1 MGKATQIYRNGTI
14 LTMDSRGSVVSALA
28 VEGNVVLAVGTDDDV
43 MAHAGPDT
51 VVTDLRGRTML
62 PGFIDG
68 HSHFVWAGLMF
79 ATQLDLSSP
88 PVGKVKDIAEI
99 RDLLKEKAAST
110 PKGEWIL
117 GYGYDDTALA
127 DRRHPLASDMDDV
140 TPDHPVLLRHV
151 SGHLCSCNSRALAL
165 VGYDRNTPDPLGG
178 IIRRDGHGNPNGVLE
193 EPPAMN
199 PVAALLP
206 EASEEDWMRS
216 IVTAC
221 DAYTAK
227 GVTSAQDGFTQEKQ
241 WAQLRKAHEKGLLR
255 NRVQI
260 LPGLGCCDLNQFTS
274 HASGTP
280 LTADRKIS
288 LGAVKHLVDGS
299 LQCYT
304 GCLSNPY
311 HKIIYDLPDGPMWR
325 GYIQE
330 NPEGFIDRIVALHRQ
345 GWQIAIHGNGDEAIQ
360 LILDAYEEAQ
370 KRYPRA
376 DARHIIIHCQT
387 VREDQLDRIKRL
399 GVVPSFFVVHT
410 YFWGDRHR
418 DIFLGP
424 DRAKRISPL
433 RSALKRGILFS
444 NHNDTFVTPID
455 PLLSVWSAVNRITSS
470 GQVLGEEYTI
480 SVMDALRSVTSWA
493 AYQACEETSKGSLEP
508 GKLADMVVLGDNPRR
523 GQKGYP
529 RHSGAGDHRRQRT
542 RIRVAGI
549 ALPETRR
556 HGGAPSR
563 LLRRVSPAPVVADT
577 HNFDGCLTKR
587 GIHGSVI
594 LSVSGCIVL
603 DRYAAHARDVN
614 PCQGA
619 VVPEAAV
626 SFLPYR
632 WPHRVRADQP

>member
-1 MGKATQIYRNGTI
+1 MGRA
-14 LTMDSRGSVVSALA
+14 
-28 VEGNVVLAVGTDDDV
+28 
-43 MAHAGPDT
+43 
-51 VVTDLRGRTML
+51 DL
-62 PGFIDG
+62 PP
-68 HSHFVWAGLMF
+68 
-79 ATQLDLSSP
+79 P

-424 DRAKRISPL
+424 DRAARLDPAG
-433 RSALKRGILFS
+433 SAVREGLPFS
-444 NHNDTFVTPID
+444 LHADTPVLPQMTM
-455 PLLSVWSAVNRITSS
+455 LSIHTAVNRETK
-470 GQVLGEEYTI
+470 GGAVLGPDQRISTLEAVRAYT
-480 SVMDALRSVTSWA
+480 SYAALFSHSEAWRGTIESGKVADFVIPS
-493 AYQACEETSKGSLEP
+493 EDILEAP
-508 GKLADMVVLGDNPRR
+508 
-523 GQKGYP
+523 
-529 RHSGAGDHRRQRT
+529 AGRLK
-542 RIRVAGI
+542 GI
-549 ALPETRR
+549 AFAAAIVDNRVVHGQLP
-556 HGGAPSR
+556 
-563 LLRRVSPAPVVADT
+563 
-577 HNFDGCLTKR
+577 
-587 GIHGSVI
+587 
-594 LSVSGCIVL
+594 
-603 DRYAAHARDVN
+603 
-614 PCQGA
+614 
-619 VVPEAAV
+619 
-626 SFLPYR
+626 
-632 WPHRVRADQP
+632 

>member
-51 VVTDLRGRTML
+51 LVTDLRGRTML
-62 PGFIDG
+62 PGFVDG

-165 VGYDRNTPDPLGG
+165 VGYDRNTPDPRGG

-193 EPPAMN
+193 EPPARE
-199 PVAALLP
+199 PVFRHIPAP
-206 EASEEDWMRS
+206 TEADWMEG
-216 IVTAC
+216 IKAAC
-221 DAYTAK
+221 AAYTAK
-227 GVTSAQDGFTQEKQ
+227 GVTTAQDGFTATGDWGALK
-241 WAQLRKAHEKGLLR
+241 RAHELGLLR

-260 LPGLGCCDLNQFTS
+260 LPGVSRMDINTFNT
-274 HASGTP
+274 HVSGTQ
-280 LTADRKIS
+280 LTADGKIS
-288 LGAVKHLVDGS
+288 LGAAKLLADGS

-304 GCLSNPY
+304 GYLSNPY
-311 HKIIYDLPDGPMWR
+311 HKVIYDLPDGPMWR
-325 GYIQE
+325 GYPME
-330 NPEGFIDRIVALHRQ
+330 PEQQFIEKVVGLHRQ
-345 GWQIAIHGNGDEAIQ
+345 GWQLAIHGNGDDAIQ
-360 LILDAYEEAQ
+360 MILNAYEEAQ

-376 DARHIIIHCQT
+376 DARHIVIHCQT

-410 YFWGDRHR
+410 YFWGDRHYEM
-418 DIFLGP
+418 FLGQ
-424 DRAKRISPL
+424 DRAERISPL

-455 PLLSVWSAVNRITSS
+455 PLLSVWSAVNRRTS
-470 GQVLGEEYTI
+470 GGRILGENQTI
-480 SVMDALRSVTSWA
+480 PVMDALRSVTSWA
-493 AYQACEETSKGSLEP
+493 AYQACEERIKGSLEP
-508 GKLADMVVLGDNPRR
+508 GKLAD
-523 GQKGYP
+523 
-529 RHSGAGDHRRQRT
+529 
-542 RIRVAGI
+542 
-549 ALPETRR
+549 
-556 HGGAPSR
+556 
-563 LLRRVSPAPVVADT
+563 
-577 HNFDGCLTKR
+577 F
-587 GIHGSVI
+587 VI
-594 LSVSGCIVL
+594 LEANPLTVAKETIKDIGISATIVGDEVVYGSL
-603 DRYAAHARDVN
+603 D
-614 PCQGA
+614 
-619 VVPEAAV
+619 
-626 SFLPYR
+626 
-632 WPHRVRADQP
+632 

>member
-1 MGKATQIYRNGTI
+1 MASATHVYRNGTI
-14 LTMDSRGSVVSALA
+14 LTMDSGGSQAQALA
-28 VEGNVVLAVGTDDDV
+28 VRGGTILAVGTDAEV
-43 MAHAGPDT
+43 MALADQHT

-68 HSHFVWAGLMF
+68 HSHFVSAGLMA
-79 ATQLDLSSP
+79 ATQIDLSSP
-88 PVGKVKDIAEI
+88 PVGGVKNIAEI
-99 RDLLKEKAAST
+99 KELIRAKAAET

-117 GYGYDDTALA
+117 GFGYDDTGLE
-127 DRRHPLASDMDDV
+127 DKRHPLASDIDEAA
-140 TPDHPVLLRHV
+140 PEHPVLLRHV
-151 SGHLCSCNSRALAL
+151 SGHLSSCNSLALAKAN
-165 VGYDRNTPDPLGG
+165 YTKDTPDPVGG
-178 IIRRDGHGNPNGVLE
+178 VIRRDEHGNPNGVLE
-193 EPPAMN
+193 EPPARE
-199 PVAALLP
+199 PVFRHIPAP
-206 EASEEDWMRS
+206 TEADWMEG
-216 IVTAC
+216 IKAAC
-221 DAYTAK
+221 AAYTAK
-227 GVTSAQDGFTQEKQ
+227 GVTTAQDGFTATGDWNALK
-241 WAQLRKAHEKGLLR
+241 RAHELGLLR

-260 LPGLGCCDLNQFTS
+260 LPGLGCCDLSQFAS
-274 HASGTP
+274 HVSGTP
-280 LTADRKIS
+280 LTADGKIS

-311 HKIIYDLPDGPMWR
+311 HKIIYDLPDGPLWR

-330 NPEGFIDRIVALHRQ
+330 NPQGFIDRIVALHRE

-424 DRAKRISPL
+424 DRARRISPL

-455 PLLSVWSAVNRITSS
+455 PLLSVWSAVNRLTSS

-508 GKLADMVVLGDNPRR
+508 GKLADMVVLGDNPLAVD
-523 GQKGYP
+523 KK
-529 RHSGAGDHRRQRT
+529 A
-542 RIRVAGI
+542 IRDI
-549 ALPETRR
+549 
-556 HGGAPSR
+556 
-563 LLRRVSPAPVVADT
+563 PVLATIVG
-577 HNFDGCLTKR
+577 NELVY
-587 GIHGSVI
+587 GS
-594 LSVSGCIVL
+594 L
-603 DRYAAHARDVN
+603 
-614 PCQGA
+614 
-619 VVPEAAV
+619 E
-626 SFLPYR
+626 
-632 WPHRVRADQP
+632 

>member
-1 MGKATQIYRNGTI
+1 MGTATQIYRNGTI
-14 LTMDSRGSVVSALA
+14 LTMDSRGSVASALA
-28 VEGNVVLAVGTDDDV
+28 VEGGLVLAVGTEEEV

-99 RDLLKEKAAST
+99 RDLLREKAAST

-165 VGYDRNTPDPLGG
+165 VGYDRNTPDPVGG
-178 IIRRDGHGNPNGVLE
+178 IIRRDAHGNPNGVLE

-199 PVAALLP
+199 PVAELLP
-206 EASEEDWMRS
+206 EPSEEDWMRS
-216 IVTAC
+216 VATAC

-260 LPGLGCCDLNQFTS
+260 LPGVSRMDIDTFNTRV
-274 HASGTP
+274 SGTP
-280 LTADRKIS
+280 LTADGKIS
-288 LGAVKHLVDGS
+288 LGAAKLLADGS

-304 GCLSNPY
+304 GYLSNPY
-311 HKIIYDLPDGPMWR
+311 HKVIYDLPEGPMWR
-325 GYIQE
+325 GYPIE
-330 NPEGFIDRIVALHRQ
+330 PEQQFIEKVVGLHRQ
-345 GWQIAIHGNGDEAIQ
+345 GWQLAIHGNGDDAIQ
-360 LILDAYEEAQ
+360 MILNAYEEAQ

-376 DARHIIIHCQT
+376 DARHIVIHCQT

-410 YFWGDRHR
+410 YFWGDRHYGT
-418 DIFLGP
+418 FLGP
-424 DRAKRISPL
+424 DRAERISPL
-433 RSALKRGILFS
+433 RSALKRGIPFS

-455 PLLSVWSAVNRITSS
+455 PLLSVWSAVNRRTS
-470 GQVLGEEYTI
+470 GGRILGENQTI
-480 SVMDALRSVTSWA
+480 PVMDALRSVTSWA
-493 AYQACEETSKGSLEP
+493 AYQACEERIKGSLEP
-508 GKLADMVVLGDNPRR
+508 GKLADFVILEDNPLTVAKEAIKDI
-523 GQKGYP
+523 GI
-529 RHSGAGDHRRQRT
+529 SATIVGD
-542 RIRVAGI
+542 
-549 ALPETRR
+549 E
-556 HGGAPSR
+556 
-563 LLRRVSPAPVVADT
+563 VVY
-577 HNFDGCLTKR
+577 
-587 GIHGSVI
+587 GS
-594 LSVSGCIVL
+594 L
-603 DRYAAHARDVN
+603 D
-614 PCQGA
+614 
-619 VVPEAAV
+619 
-626 SFLPYR
+626 
-632 WPHRVRADQP
+632 

>member
-1 MGKATQIYRNGTI
+1 MASATHVYRNGTI
-14 LTMDSRGSVVSALA
+14 LTMDSGGSQAQALA
-28 VEGNVVLAVGTDDDV
+28 VRGETILAVGSDAEI
-43 MAHAGPDT
+43 MALADPHT

-68 HSHFVWAGLMF
+68 HSHFVSAGLMA

-88 PVGKVKDIAEI
+88 PVGGVKNI
-99 RDLLKEKAAST
+99 T
-110 PKGEWIL
+110 QKGEWIL
-117 GYGYDDTALA
+117 GFGYDDTGLE
-127 DRRHPLASDMDDV
+127 DKRHPLASDIDEV
-140 TPDHPVLLRHV
+140 APEHPVLLRHV
-151 SGHLCSCNSRALAL
+151 SGHLSACNSLALAKAN
-165 VGYDRNTPDPLGG
+165 YTKDTPDPVGG
-178 IIRRDGHGNPNGVLE
+178 VIRRDEHGNPNGVLE

-206 EASEEDWMRS
+206 EASEEDWMHS

-325 GYIQE
+325 GYPME
-330 NPEGFIDRIVALHRQ
+330 PEQQFIEKVVGLHRQ
-345 GWQIAIHGNGDEAIQ
+345 GWQLAIHGNGDDAIQ
-360 LILDAYEEAQ
+360 MILNAYEEAQ

-376 DARHIIIHCQT
+376 DARHIVIHCQT

-410 YFWGDRHR
+410 YFWGDRHYEM
-418 DIFLGP
+418 FLGQ
-424 DRAKRISPL
+424 DRAERISPL
-433 RSALKRGILFS
+433 RSALKRGIPFS

-455 PLLSVWSAVNRITSS
+455 PLLSVWSAVNRRTS
-470 GQVLGEEYTI
+470 GGRILGENQTI
-480 SVMDALRSVTSWA
+480 PVMDALRSVTSWA
-493 AYQACEETSKGSLEP
+493 AYQACEERIKGSLEP
-508 GKLADMVVLGDNPRR
+508 GKLAD
-523 GQKGYP
+523 
-529 RHSGAGDHRRQRT
+529 
-542 RIRVAGI
+542 
-549 ALPETRR
+549 
-556 HGGAPSR
+556 
-563 LLRRVSPAPVVADT
+563 
-577 HNFDGCLTKR
+577 F
-587 GIHGSVI
+587 VI
-594 LSVSGCIVL
+594 LEANPLTVAKETIKDIRISATIVGDEVVYGSL
-603 DRYAAHARDVN
+603 D
-614 PCQGA
+614 
-619 VVPEAAV
+619 
-626 SFLPYR
+626 
-632 WPHRVRADQP
+632 

>member
-199 PVAALLP
+199 PVAAL
-206 EASEEDWMRS
+206 
-216 IVTAC
+216 
-221 DAYTAK
+221 
-227 GVTSAQDGFTQEKQ
+227 
-241 WAQLRKAHEKGLLR
+241 LRKAHEKGLLR

-508 GKLADMVVLGDNPRR
+508 GKLADMVVLGDNPLAVD
-523 GQKGYP
+523 KK
-529 RHSGAGDHRRQRT
+529 A
-542 RIRVAGI
+542 IRDI
-549 ALPETRR
+549 
-556 HGGAPSR
+556 
-563 LLRRVSPAPVVADT
+563 PVLATIVG
-577 HNFDGCLTKR
+577 NELVY
-587 GIHGSVI
+587 GS
-594 LSVSGCIVL
+594 L
-603 DRYAAHARDVN
+603 
-614 PCQGA
+614 
-619 VVPEAAV
+619 E
-626 SFLPYR
+626 
-632 WPHRVRADQP
+632 

>member
-62 PGFIDG
+62 PGFVDG

-227 GVTSAQDGFTQEKQ
+227 GVTSAQDGFTQEK
-241 WAQLRKAHEKGLLR
+241 A
-255 NRVQI
+255 V
-260 LPGLGCCDLNQFTS
+260 
-274 HASGTP
+274 GTAP
-280 LTADRKIS
+280 
-288 LGAVKHLVDGS
+288 
-299 LQCYT
+299 Q
-304 GCLSNPY
+304 
-311 HKIIYDLPDGPMWR
+311 GP
-325 GYIQE
+325 
-330 NPEGFIDRIVALHRQ
+330 
-345 GWQIAIHGNGDEAIQ
+345 
-360 LILDAYEEAQ
+360 
-370 KRYPRA
+370 
-376 DARHIIIHCQT
+376 
-387 VREDQLDRIKRL
+387 
-399 GVVPSFFVVHT
+399 
-410 YFWGDRHR
+410 
-418 DIFLGP
+418 
-424 DRAKRISPL
+424 
-433 RSALKRGILFS
+433 
-444 NHNDTFVTPID
+444 
-455 PLLSVWSAVNRITSS
+455 
-470 GQVLGEEYTI
+470 
-480 SVMDALRSVTSWA
+480 
-493 AYQACEETSKGSLEP
+493 
-508 GKLADMVVLGDNPRR
+508 
-523 GQKGYP
+523 
-529 RHSGAGDHRRQRT
+529 
-542 RIRVAGI
+542 
-549 ALPETRR
+549 
-556 HGGAPSR
+556 
-563 LLRRVSPAPVVADT
+563 
-577 HNFDGCLTKR
+577 
-587 GIHGSVI
+587 
-594 LSVSGCIVL
+594 
-603 DRYAAHARDVN
+603 
-614 PCQGA
+614 
-619 VVPEAAV
+619 
-626 SFLPYR
+626 
-632 WPHRVRADQP
+632 

>member
-1 MGKATQIYRNGTI
+1 
-14 LTMDSRGSVVSALA
+14 
-28 VEGNVVLAVGTDDDV
+28 
-43 MAHAGPDT
+43 
-51 VVTDLRGRTML
+51 
-62 PGFIDG
+62 
-68 HSHFVWAGLMF
+68 
-79 ATQLDLSSP
+79 
-88 PVGKVKDIAEI
+88 
-99 RDLLKEKAAST
+99 
-110 PKGEWIL
+110 
-117 GYGYDDTALA
+117 
-127 DRRHPLASDMDDV
+127 MDDV

-178 IIRRDGHGNPNGVLE
+178 IIRRDGHGDPNGVLE

-221 DAYTAK
+221 DAYAAK

-360 LILDAYEEAQ
+360 PVFWMLM
-370 KRYPRA
+370 KRRRSGYPRA

-387 VREDQLDRIKRL
+387 VREISSTVSSARRGAFVLRSNLLL
-399 GVVPSFFVVHT
+399 GRPPP
-410 YFWGDRHR
+410 RHL
-418 DIFLGP
+418 FLGP
-424 DRAKRISPL
+424 DRAKRISLP
-433 RSALKRGILFS
+433 
-444 NHNDTFVTPID
+444 
-455 PLLSVWSAVNRITSS
+455 
-470 GQVLGEEYTI
+470 GQ
-480 SVMDALRSVTSWA
+480 R
-493 AYQACEETSKGSLEP
+493 
-508 GKLADMVVLGDNPRR
+508 
-523 GQKGYP
+523 
-529 RHSGAGDHRRQRT
+529 
-542 RIRVAGI
+542 
-549 ALPETRR
+549 PETRHPVQQPQR
-556 HGGAPSR
+556 HRS
-563 LLRRVSPAPVVADT
+563 
-577 HNFDGCLTKR
+577 
-587 GIHGSVI
+587 
-594 LSVSGCIVL
+594 
-603 DRYAAHARDVN
+603 
-614 PCQGA
+614 
-619 VVPEAAV
+619 
-626 SFLPYR
+626 
-632 WPHRVRADQP
+632 

>member
-1 MGKATQIYRNGTI
+1 MASATHVYRNGTI
-14 LTMDSRGSVVSALA
+14 LTMDSGGSQAQALA
-28 VEGNVVLAVGTDDDV
+28 VRGETILAVGSDAEI
-43 MAHAGPDT
+43 MALADPHT

-68 HSHFVWAGLMF
+68 HSHFVSAGLMA

-88 PVGKVKDIAEI
+88 PVGGVKNIAEI
-99 RDLLKEKAAST
+99 KGLIRAKAAET

-117 GYGYDDTALA
+117 GFGYDDTGLE
-127 DRRHPLASDMDDV
+127 DKRHPLASDIDEV
-140 TPDHPVLLRHV
+140 APEHPVLLRHV
-151 SGHLCSCNSRALAL
+151 SGHLSACNSLALAKAN
-165 VGYDRNTPDPLGG
+165 YTKDTPDPVGG
-178 IIRRDGHGNPNGVLE
+178 VIRRDEHGNPNGVLE
-193 EPPAMN
+193 EPPARE
-199 PVAALLP
+199 PVFRHIPAP
-206 EASEEDWMRS
+206 TEADWMEG
-216 IVTAC
+216 IKAAC
-221 DAYTAK
+221 AAYTAK
-227 GVTSAQDGFTQEKQ
+227 GVTTAQDGFTATGDWGALK
-241 WAQLRKAHEKGLLR
+241 RAHELGLLR

-376 DARHIIIHCQT
+376 DARHIVIHCQT

-508 GKLADMVVLGDNPRR
+508 GKLADMVVLGDNPLAVD
-523 GQKGYP
+523 KK
-529 RHSGAGDHRRQRT
+529 A
-542 RIRVAGI
+542 IRDI
-549 ALPETRR
+549 
-556 HGGAPSR
+556 
-563 LLRRVSPAPVVADT
+563 PVLATIVG
-577 HNFDGCLTKR
+577 NELVY
-587 GIHGSVI
+587 GS
-594 LSVSGCIVL
+594 L
-603 DRYAAHARDVN
+603 
-614 PCQGA
+614 
-619 VVPEAAV
+619 E
-626 SFLPYR
+626 
-632 WPHRVRADQP
+632 

>member
-62 PGFIDG
+62 PGFVDG

-206 EASEEDWMRS
+206 EVSEEDWMRS

-221 DAYTAK
+221 DAYAAK

-260 LPGLGCCDLNQFTS
+260 LPGLGCCDLNQFTC

-325 GYIQE
+325 GYPME
-330 NPEGFIDRIVALHRQ
+330 PEQQFIEKVVGLHRQ
-345 GWQIAIHGNGDEAIQ
+345 GWQLAIHGNGDAGIED
-360 LILDAYEEAQ
+360 ILNAFEEAQ
-370 KRYPRA
+370 KAYPRA
-376 DARHIIIHCQT
+376 NARHIIIHCQT
-387 VREDQLDRIKRL
+387 VREDQLDRIERL
-399 GVVPSFFVVHT
+399 GVVPSFFTVHT
-410 YFWGDRHR
+410 YYWGDRHR
-418 DIFLGP
+418 DIFLGKA
-424 DRAKRISPL
+424 RASRIDPL
-433 RSALKRGILFS
+433 RSALKRGIPFTS
-444 NHNDTFVTPID
+444 HNDTSVTPMD
-455 PLLSVWSAVNRITSS
+455 PLLSVWSAVNRLTGS
-470 GQVLGEEYTI
+470 GKVLGEDQTV
-480 SVMDALRSVTSWA
+480 SVLDALKSVTIWG
-493 AYQACEETSKGSLEP
+493 AYQFHEERMKGSLEP
-508 GKLADMVVLGDNPRR
+508 GKLADMVILGENPLEIA
-523 GQKGYP
+523 P
-529 RHSGAGDHRRQRT
+529 E
-542 RIRVAGI
+542 RIRDIPILATLVGN
-549 ALPETRR
+549 
-556 HGGAPSR
+556 R
-563 LLRRVSPAPVVADT
+563 LVY
-577 HNFDGCLTKR
+577 
-587 GIHGSVI
+587 GS
-594 LSVSGCIVL
+594 L
-603 DRYAAHARDVN
+603 
-614 PCQGA
+614 
-619 VVPEAAV
+619 
-626 SFLPYR
+626 
-632 WPHRVRADQP
+632 